1 MEPKRPWLALFEGLP
16 PSGRII
22 ATSSSER
29 LIADFVETYALE
41 AESQAETERDVQ
53 DPIHR
58 VLHRVDAVSLRRW
71 WETR

>member
-29 LIADFVETYALE
+29 LIGDFVENYASE
-41 AESQAETERDVQ
+41 AMGQAESERDVQ
-53 DPIHR
+53 DSIHR
-58 VLHRVDAVSLRRW
+58 VFHRVDAVSLRRW